1 MATAT
6 GKTDGP
12 GMCQGFQCVQ
22 AFHFPA
28 LELAAANSD
37 TPTDPVTMGSREAA
51 GGNWGW
57 GPAPRTP
64 HQAQT
69 GQPCWG

>member
-1 MATAT
+1 MATEP

-12 GMCQGFQCVQ
+12 GMCQGFQRVQ

-28 LELAAANSD
+28 LEL
-37 TPTDPVTMGSREAA
+37 PQRIVTLLLTQSP
-51 GGNWGW
+51 WGLERRLGELGL